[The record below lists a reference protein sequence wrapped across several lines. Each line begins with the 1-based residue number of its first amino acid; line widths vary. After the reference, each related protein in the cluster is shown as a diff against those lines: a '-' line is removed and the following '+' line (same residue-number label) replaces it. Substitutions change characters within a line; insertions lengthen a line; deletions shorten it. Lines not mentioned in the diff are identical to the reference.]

1 MTLRP
6 SLFAAALALSA
17 LAPAGCQCSRD
28 PYEATLSENVGAS
41 FAGCNEAEIRFLAGK
56 HNVQLAFAPCG
67 NNAFS
72 AYAWS
77 PDGRRLY
84 FQLVMTAYVMQA
96 DSPRKETVSVPVA
109 RAVSG
114 AVWLTATRLAIPV
127 VAASDEGPLRVAIY
141 DLPITDEVGATSPGQ
156 LVHHDLPGVAEVFDL
171 QAGDDPTELLL
182 ATRAVEGG
190 PATLQR
196 LDTSTGTLGALEIDL
211 PSPVDTF
218 TYTPA
223 QRVFTVGQGDTVTLI
238 DRSTGQTIETH
249 TPARRGSLHPN
260 GRWLALEHEGD
271 ARSPFFQRAWG
282 EVSDQARARELQR
295 AERFQD
301 DLPDWAPKEI
311 RPPTLSVVDREAGD
325 RWVFDAFLGDRFS
338 WYAPAEMWGSFFLWG
353 LEGKQYKRNVGLV
366 DLADRLGA
374 VTEGRPF
381 LGVRKFGE
389 PLLDN
394 PQAR

>member
-6 SLFAAALALSA
+6 SVLSAALAVAA
-17 LAPAGCQCSRD
+17 LAPGGCQCSRD

-41 FAGCNEAEIRFLAGK
+41 FATCNEAEIRFLAGK

-67 NNAFS
+67 NNNFSAFS
-72 AYAWS
+72 WS

-114 AVWLTATRLAIPV
+114 AAWLTTTRLAIPV
-127 VAASDEGPLRVAIY
+127 VAEEAGGPLRIAVY

-156 LVHHDLPGVAEVFDL
+156 LVHHPLPGVAEVFDL
-171 QAGDDPTELLL
+171 QAGDDPTELFL
-182 ATRAVEGG
+182 ATRTTEGG
-190 PATLQR
+190 PATIQR
-196 LDTSTGTLGALEIDL
+196 LDTSTGTLGAPEVSL

-223 QRVFTVGQGDTVTLI
+223 QRVFAVGQGDTVSLI
-238 DRSTGQTIETH
+238 QRTDGATVETH
-249 TPARRGSLHPN
+249 EPARRGTLHPN
-260 GRWLALEHEGD
+260 GRWLALEHAGD

-282 EVSDQARARELQR
+282 EVSEQARKRELQR
-295 AERFQD
+295 AERFQEN
-301 DLPDWAPKEI
+301 LPDWAPKEI
-311 RPPTLSVVDREAGD
+311 TPPTLSVVDREAGE

-338 WYAPAEMWGSFFLWG
+338 WYGPAEMWGSFFLWG

-389 PLLDN
+389 PLVAN